1 MFEFLT
7 SQEVATL
14 LGVSLRQVSN
24 LRREGHVVAVA
35 DGVYDRA
42 SVLRV
47 RNARAAHRQR
57 AWTERTAWQAIAIT
71 AGVEAHFIGQT
82 QRSRLK
88 AALRL
93 MEAETFVSLVRDR
106 ARVHRV
112 TGHRRSAQRIA
123 AELVNTGTAAARL
136 GLTSAAVRIDGY
148 ATIAE
153 VELILE
159 RYHLGQA
166 TGSDDA
172 AVLRAVSE
180 VSRSDVERINTAGD
194 LLAALSLAESLDDR
208 ERSAGLDYIGSAVGD
223 RLAHAS

>member
-1 MFEFLT
+1 MFELLS

-14 LGVSLRQVSN
+14 LGVSQRQVSN
-24 LRREGHVVAVA
+24 LRREGHIVAVA

-47 RNARAAHRQR
+47 RNARAAHPQR
-57 AWTERTAWQAIAIT
+57 AWAESTAWQAIALT
-71 AGVEAHFIGQT
+71 SGVDAYFIGQT

-93 MEAETFVSLVRDR
+93 MEAETFVSLARDR

-112 TGHRRSAQRIA
+112 TGHRRSAHRIA
-123 AELVNTGTAAARL
+123 AELVTTGTAAARL
-136 GLTSAAVRIDGY
+136 GLTSATERIDGY

-153 VELILE
+153 VERILE
-159 RYHLGQA
+159 RYHLIQA
-166 TGSDDA
+166 TGHDDA

-208 ERSAGLDYIGSAVGD
+208 ERSAGLDYVGSALAD